1 MPEQQNDIQLRSEE
15 VQEILSHVP
24 HWLIRWG
31 IAVILMVLLILIAAS
46 WFIKYPDTVA
56 ARVVFTTEVPPVHL
70 MARTN
75 GRITLLVEDKEQV
88 QKDDLLAV
96 IENPASTKDILQLDQ
111 SLDSIRK
118 VIYKKPMELE
128 KIELDESLDLG
139 ALQNIYLSFTSVID
153 DAKRF
158 SSISFYK
165 NQREALAN
173 RVQYYEEL
181 NQGLRDQMHLLT
193 EEIALSR
200 ELYQGDS
207 ILFLQKSGTK
217 PEMYRAKASYL
228 QNKRNKE
235 NLQSSVIQ
243 NTIQIAQLKAQIDE
257 LRLKEEQEIDQLQA
271 GIISAYEKVESELLA
286 WKQNYL
292 LISPIDGKVAF
303 SKFWS
308 DNQFAQAG
316 EEVMIVVPNSED
328 IIGTVAMPVQ
338 GSGKVKVG
346 QKVNIQIDNYPSNE
360 YGMVIGQVE
369 SISLVPRDNMYSIRI
384 SMQNGLMSTYKR
396 ELVFRQEMQG
406 TAEIITEDK
415 RLIERVFNQLRN
427 IIDRVN

>member
-31 IAVILMVLLILIAAS
+31 ITVILMVILILIAAS

-75 GRITLLVEDKEQV
+75 GRITLMVSDKEQV
-88 QKDDLLAV
+88 NKDDLLAV
-96 IENPASTKDILQLDQ
+96 IENPASTKDILQLSR
-111 SLDSIRK
+111 SLDSIRSI
-118 VIYKKPMELE
+118 IYKRPVELG
-128 KIELDESLDLG
+128 KIQMDKSLSLG

-173 RVQYYEEL
+173 RVQYYVEL
-181 NQGLRDQMHLLT
+181 NRGLEDQMDLLA
-193 EEIALSR
+193 EEIELSQ
-200 ELYQGDS
+200 ELYEGDS
-207 ILFLQKSGTK
+207 TLYSQRSGTK
-217 PEMYRAKASYL
+217 PEMYRAKANYL
-228 QNKRNKE
+228 QSKRNKE
-235 NLQSSVIQ
+235 SLQSSIIQ
-243 NTIQIAQLKAQIDE
+243 NNIQIAQLKAQIDE
-257 LRLKEEQEIDQLQA
+257 LRLKEEQEADQLQA
-271 GIISAYEKVESELLA
+271 GIVAAYEKLESELIG

-292 LISPIDGKVAF
+292 LISPIDGKVSF

-338 GSGKVKVG
+338 GSGKVEIG

-384 SMQNGLMSTYKR
+384 SMQNGLVSTYKK
-396 ELVFRQEMQG
+396 ELAFKQEMQG